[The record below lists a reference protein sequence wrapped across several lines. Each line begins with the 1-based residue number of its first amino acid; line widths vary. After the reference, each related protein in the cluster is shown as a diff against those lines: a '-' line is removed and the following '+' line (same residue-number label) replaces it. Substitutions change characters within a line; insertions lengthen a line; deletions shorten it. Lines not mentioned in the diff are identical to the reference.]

1 MSKSYRKTG
10 KFPQDRGNC
19 PSEQLYV
26 IGEEMVVG
34 RKKLDRENF
43 ANAFLQ
49 KAEFNQ
55 STAEVH

>member
-1 MSKSYRKTG
+1 
-10 KFPQDRGNC
+10 
-19 PSEQLYV
+19 
-26 IGEEMVVG
+26 MVVG